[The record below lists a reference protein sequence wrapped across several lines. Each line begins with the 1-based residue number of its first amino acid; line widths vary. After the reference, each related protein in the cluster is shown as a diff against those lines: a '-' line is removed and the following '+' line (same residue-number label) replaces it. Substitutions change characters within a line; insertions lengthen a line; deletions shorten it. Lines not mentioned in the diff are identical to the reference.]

1 MNRFIIADPKL
12 CIGCNTC
19 MASCSA
25 EHRQRGLQAL
35 PRLQVIR
42 NARDS
47 APVMCHQ
54 CEDAPC
60 AQVCPVNAIRHQD
73 DAIVLNESLCVS
85 CKLCGIACPFGAI
98 GFGGSTPLAIPSDC
112 NTPLALPTAK
122 TPRPIGAFLD
132 CVPGVRAVAVKCD
145 LCAFTPLGP
154 ACIRTC
160 PTQAIRLVSD
170 HDVRNASE
178 QKRRNA
184 MQALSAELPFAT
196 APESR
201 KEPN

>member
-1 MNRFIIADPKL
+1 M
-12 CIGCNTC
+12 
-19 MASCSA
+19 
-25 EHRQRGLQAL
+25 
-35 PRLQVIR
+35 
-42 NARDS
+42 
-47 APVMCHQ
+47 
-54 CEDAPC
+54 
-60 AQVCPVNAIRHQD
+60 
-73 DAIVLNESLCVS
+73 
-85 CKLCGIACPFGAI
+85 
-98 GFGGSTPLAIPSDC
+98 
-112 NTPLALPTAK
+112 
-122 TPRPIGAFLD
+122 
-132 CVPGVRAVAVKCD
+132 PGVRAVAVKCD